1 MKRTIGIRQ
10 VVEAVLLGLGIV
22 ALIAMTFSSVYI
34 AAWIYMVRP

>member
-1 MKRTIGIRQ
+1 MKRTIGIKAII
-10 VVEAVLLGLGIV
+10 ESVLIGLGIV